1 MNVTK
6 KSIVIFAMLGIVFM
20 TIVYFSFNDFK
31 LSDNFLKVAI
41 YPSSGLS
48 ETYFYRFSESGIMYC
63 ESGTRIGDDMTVE
76 KFIHKKIG
84 KDKLAYEQ
92 RKVRLSEDEL
102 NRIKLYLTS
111 FDENI
116 YEEKYPITYDSWEV
130 QILYNER
137 IYKQD
142 YYALSSEVR
151 KFIDYI
157 INLSPIKVELRGF
170 A

>member
-1 MNVTK
+1 MANK
-6 KSIVIFAMLGIVFM
+6 QELEKSLIARV
-20 TIVYFSFNDFK
+20 S
-31 LSDNFLKVAI
+31 
-41 YPSSGLS
+41 
-48 ETYFYRFSESGIMYC
+48 
-63 ESGTRIGDDMTVE
+63 
-76 KFIHKKIG
+76 KKIG